1 MTQTFGKGP
10 VVDVAVVAAG
20 DEGDAAGGEGG
31 EGCQGGQHVGGKR
44 VVDEGDPVNVGDDLQ
59 PVEERGVAAGGRV
72 QPVLVVCSRDAERL
86 QHRSGDQ
93 RVAPVVVAE

>member
-31 EGCQGGQHVGGKR
+31 EGCQVGST
-44 VVDEGDPVNVGDDLQ
+44 L
-59 PVEERGVAAGGRV
+59 VESVSSTKV
-72 QPVLVVCSRDAERL
+72 TPST
-86 QHRSGDQ
+86 
-93 RVAPVVVAE
+93 